1 LIKLPCKPA
10 IHAVKDKT
18 DEVKDSKECLVGI
31 ANSKS
36 YEIYDDPEI
45 PNNIR
50 DVKINWWHFLRRCL
64 CHGRSGAIKFSETGS
79 SSLDGSSKL
88 IGVPVEDARRRRSAR
103 RRPGKG
109 LAPSSPARG

>member
-88 IGVPVEDARRRRSAR
+88 IGVPVR
-103 RRPGKG
+103 
-109 LAPSSPARG
+109 